1 MESDEDRFWEAAAHL
16 LARDGVTRSTMMGLP
31 CLRVRGKFFAAFDR
45 SSGDLLIRV
54 PAARVDQLIASGVGG
69 AVRLFTE
76 RRTRGVRAEPPQWR
90 GGAERVARGRGG
102 GPAGGGG
109 PRGGGPVGR

>member
-31 CLRVRGKFFAAFDR
+31 SLRVRGKFFAAFDR

-69 AVRLFTE
+69 AVAPGR
-76 RRTRGVRAEPPQWR
+76 PPLSR
-90 GGAERVARGRGG
+90 VGGDPSGSGRGL
-102 GPAGGGG
+102 ACLSR
-109 PRGGGPVGR
+109 RGLHVRRRKRLS